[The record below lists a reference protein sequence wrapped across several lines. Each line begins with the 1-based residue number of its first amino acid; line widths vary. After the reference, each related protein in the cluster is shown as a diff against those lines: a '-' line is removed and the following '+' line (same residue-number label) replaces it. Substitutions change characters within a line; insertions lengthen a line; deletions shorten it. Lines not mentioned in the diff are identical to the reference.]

1 MKQESVEC
9 WSMGTTAAVQRG
21 LFGEDYEVGDSSE
34 SFGSG
39 WRERA
44 ALLSRLS
51 AERGGLVPVSAL
63 PDVLGISRQQ
73 VHNLAN
79 EGELEAVK
87 VCGVTFITGRS
98 IEAWEAHRESEGKN
112 VGGRGKRKP
121 MGMWRKCVVSAKVGV
136 AISDV
141 LVPE

>member
-1 MKQESVEC
+1 MKKESVEYS
-9 WSMGTTAAVQRG
+9 SMGTTAAVQRG
-21 LFGEDYEVGDSSE
+21 LFGEDYEAGESST

-44 ALLSRLS
+44 ELLSRMNQ
-51 AERGGLVPVSAL
+51 ERGGLVPVNAL
-63 PDVLGISRQQ
+63 PDVLSVSRQQ

-79 EGELEAVK
+79 AGELEAVK

-98 IEAWEAHRESEGKN
+98 IEAWEAQREAQGKN

-121 MGMWRKCVVSAKVGV
+121 MGMWRKCVLSAKLGA

-141 LVPE
+141 LVPD